1 MEDVVEAGA
10 WWKVEAVG
18 DVIDDL
24 DDVVWPI
31 EARLEHPL

>member
-10 WWKVEAVG
+10 RWKLEVVG
-18 DVIDDL
+18 NVIDDL
-24 DDVVWPI
+24 DDAVWLI